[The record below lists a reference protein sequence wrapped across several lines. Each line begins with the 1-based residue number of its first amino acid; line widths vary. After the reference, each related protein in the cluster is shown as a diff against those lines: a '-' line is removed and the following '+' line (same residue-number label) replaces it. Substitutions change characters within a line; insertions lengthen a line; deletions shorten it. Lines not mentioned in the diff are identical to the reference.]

1 MDCRELQ
8 RFVHIYLDDEL
19 DERDRGEI
27 EGHLAAC
34 DACRAQAR
42 FERWFRAGV
51 RRTAPVLP
59 PPPDL
64 RARICAELA
73 KAPASR
79 SDDSLRRWSI
89 PLAATIAVGGLTA
102 YLVVP
107 DRGGPALPMNTAPEA
122 PRVAASAATTH
133 APSPAAPSIAHAVA
147 ASSIGSAQKPTSPAP
162 VLAAR
167 TAASKPGPRA
177 VAAEPRTRPRSIGVV
192 AAAAK
197 TGAPQ
202 PDEADSA
209 PGIVPASAP
218 TGERD
223 LGLQF
228 ASSSPDRVRTYLEE
242 RLERRLSI
250 PTFRGRARVL
260 GGSASAH
267 DSTAQVLYR
276 YRGDTLYLHVRTRRD
291 PTLPPRGIVVRQEDG
306 HQVAAWQQAG
316 LTFSMTSRLDPV
328 EMVRLVAGE
337 LSDARRATAT
347 ASAARTPAASMAP
360 DENLSPLPPPASF
373 PASAPRRH
381 PDVQVTSASAP

>member
-19 DERDRGEI
+19 DEHDRGEI

-34 DACRAQAR
+34 DACRAQTR
-42 FERWFRAGV
+42 FERWFRAGI

-79 SDDSLRRWSI
+79 SGDSLRRWSV
-89 PLAATIAVGGLTA
+89 PLAATLAVGGLTA
-102 YLVVP
+102 YLVAP
-107 DRGGPALPMNTAPEA
+107 ERGPALPMSTASEA
-122 PRVAASAATTH
+122 PRVAASAATTP
-133 APSPAAPSIAHAVA
+133 APSPAAPSNAHVAA

-162 VLAAR
+162 VLAQH
-167 TAASKPGPRA
+167 TAPSKPAPRA

-197 TGAPQ
+197 TRAPD
-202 PDEADSA
+202 PDEVDSA
-209 PGIVPASAP
+209 PGLTPASPP

-306 HQVAAWQQAG
+306 HQVAAWQQGG

-337 LSDARRATAT
+337 LSDVRRTTAT
-347 ASAARTPAASMAP
+347 ASAARAPAASMAP
-360 DENLSPLPPPASF
+360 DENLSLLPPPASF